1 MTVLLSL
8 YSKNIWMGNIVV
20 IFKEIHFK
28 YWQNKYEMQTGLA
41 GGEQIR
47 WHLSCGN
54 TISVTFPSSP
64 RLPPPPPRP
73 LPPRPPPSPPPPPPL
88 EHQHNRYKISRNWIM
103 CGQSSQ
109 SPSSFPSSSRTPVHW
124 LQNHQ
129 KLNNL
134 WSEKATLHMK
144 IQLDVAVFATK
155 CILKKWCFPAFYPL
169 AVMTGKWG
177 RGWLVVN
184 IVSAVN
190 VIFVILYCIVLYCI
204 DVYCIILY
212 CVVLYDFSYRLSTWF
227 LFGRSFP
234 QADHSRTLHMARQR
248 KKRGVNILS

>member
-28 YWQNKYEMQTGLA
+28 YWENKYEMQTGLA

-64 RLPPPPPRP
+64 LPPPPPPRP
-73 LPPRPPPSPPPPPPL
+73 LPPRPPPPPPPPPL

-109 SPSSFPSSSRTPVHW
+109 SPSSSRTPVHW
-124 LQNHQ
+124 LQNHH

-155 CILKKWCFPAFYPL
+155 CILKKIGFSSFL
-169 AVMTGKWG
+169 SIG
-177 RGWLVVN
+177 
-184 IVSAVN
+184 S
-190 VIFVILYCIVLYCI
+190 
-204 DVYCIILY
+204 
-212 CVVLYDFSYRLSTWF
+212 YD
-227 LFGRSFP
+227 G
-234 QADHSRTLHMARQR
+234 
-248 KKRGVNILS
+248 